1 MWVGGGALLSRG
13 REDIMQ
19 CMSND
24 IRNVIR
30 CYGWDYSLTYDGW
43 VNVRSHRGEVNF
55 LRVNNV
61 TYKVGRTKFRY
72 LNGPDL
78 IDMLEEYL

>member
-1 MWVGGGALLSRG
+1 
-13 REDIMQ
+13 MQ

-61 TYKVGRTKFRY
+61 LYKFGRTNWRY
-72 LNGPDL
+72 LKGPEL
-78 IDMLEEYL
+78 IDALEEYL